1 MAPSFMGKCTIYV
14 LSENNISVIIITM
27 NIYSY
32 DMVMIYLIVFKSIF
46 FYYYSY
52 RVQFSKLSILN
63 FLPIFIMENDFLI
76 YSLDSFKL
84 SVILKTKCKRDPV
97 CIIPSMGCC
106 LTNLYSFLMGFF
118 CKFSFIHLFNKY

>member
-1 MAPSFMGKCTIYV
+1 MGKCTIYV
-14 LSENNISVIIITM
+14 LSENDVSVIIIIM

-32 DMVMIYLIVFKSIF
+32 DMVMIYLIVYKNIF
-46 FYYYSY
+46 FYYYCY
-52 RVQFSKLSILN
+52 RVQFFKLSVLN

-84 SVILKTKCKRDPV
+84 SVILKTKCKHDPV
-97 CIIPSMGCC
+97 CIIPSMWCC
-106 LTNLYSFLMGFF
+106 STNLYSFLMGLF